1 MTKEN
6 KELLIKDLCRRLPY
20 GVIVQVNDGLRGIYD
35 RRLVQVFCDRVSCSV
50 NVCNP
55 LKECICIDSVK
66 PYLSPLSSMTEEDK
80 DELFRLCTIGNG
92 GVNTDWESL
101 GVKIIDSHP
110 RYGDY
115 YSTDYSA
122 IDWLDRNMFDYR
134 GLIPKGL
141 ALEAPEGMYEL
152 ALLDDLLPSQ
162 NESDS
167 VIDNT
172 TQITV
177 GCKIRSKT
185 NPDEILRIVSDDCH
199 GDKFECSNGYVLSLK
214 QIKKHYDLYI
224 EENKGTII
232 IN

>member
-1 MTKEN
+1 MTQEDRN
-6 KELLIKDLCRRLPY
+6 LLVQDLCGRLPY
-20 GVIVQVNDGLRGIYD
+20 GVIVQVNDGLRGTYD

-66 PYLSPLSSMTEEDK
+66 PYLRPMSSMTEEEK
-80 DELFRLCTIGNG
+80 DELFRLSTMGNG

-101 GVKIIDSHP
+101 GVEIISTHP
-110 RYGDY
+110 RYGDH

-122 IDWLDRNMFDYR
+122 IDWLNREMFDYR

-141 ALEAPEGMYEL
+141 ALETPEGMYEL
-152 ALLDDLLPSQ
+152 ELLNYLLPFQ

-167 VIDNT
+167 EIDNGT
-172 TQITV
+172 KITV

-185 NPDEILRIVSDDCH
+185 NPDVILSIVSDDCH
-199 GDKFECSNGYVLSLK
+199 GDKFECSNGSVLSLK
-214 QIKKHYDLYI
+214 QINKHYDLYI
-224 EENKGTII
+224 EENKGTIV